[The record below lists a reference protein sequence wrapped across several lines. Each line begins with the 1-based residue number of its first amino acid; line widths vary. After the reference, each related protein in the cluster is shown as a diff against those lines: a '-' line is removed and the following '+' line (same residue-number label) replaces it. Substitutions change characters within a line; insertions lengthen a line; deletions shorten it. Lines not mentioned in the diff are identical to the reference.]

1 MHTRMHIMFRNTSC
15 KTLQQHVR
23 ARHVCGTRPAPCGAA
38 QQLARFEP
46 PGHHLITA
54 SSVPRSPHEHINAAS
69 QFHLLRRLM
78 ELVIFAQD
86 VEWAARRG
94 GLRLLALAPKVV
106 HLVHLSS
113 HNGRRR

>member
-1 MHTRMHIMFRNTSC
+1 MHIMFRNTSC

-23 ARHVCGTRPAPCGAA
+23 ASHVCGTRPAPCRAA

-46 PGHHLITA
+46 PVSTA
-54 SSVPRSPHEHINAAS
+54 SSVPRSPREHINAAS

-78 ELVIFAQD
+78 ELVVFAQD

-113 HNGRRR
+113 HNGKRR